1 MRAGIGFANVKAT
14 PMLADKLLS
23 TTCFGLLVA
32 MMSAINDEFRHKLV
46 ALASGGI
53 VEQGNDWVAQ
63 LVRWSNT
70 TMENVAWYGGDHNW
84 LLLVAMGAAVVG
96 AVWMMKS

>member
-1 MRAGIGFANVKAT
+1 
-14 PMLADKLLS
+14 MLADKLLS
-23 TTCFGLLVA
+23 TTCFGLLIA

-53 VEQGNDWVAQ
+53 VEEANGAVAY

-70 TMENVAWYGGDHNW
+70 MMENVAWYGGDHNW
-84 LLLVAMGAAVVG
+84 LLLTAMGAAVVG
-96 AVWMMKS
+96 AVWMMKW